1 MTLWHAKPVDEY
13 GPSSAVPSN
22 PNSRLGGFA
31 IRLAQ
36 GWDQMDA
43 VIVGID
49 VAKDKLDVCARASG
63 ARVNVELPPAVA
75 SRQEALREH

>member
-1 MTLWHAKPVDEY
+1 
-13 GPSSAVPSN
+13 
-22 PNSRLGGFA
+22 
-31 IRLAQ
+31 
-36 GWDQMDA
+36 MDA